1 MVGSTEVV
9 RRDGAANEGGAM
21 GTQTEEVFA
30 ELPAELCVQHRRLV
44 ARREDV

>member
-1 MVGSTEVV
+1 MVGPTEVV
-9 RRDGAANEGGAM
+9 RPEGAADEGGAQ

-30 ELPAELCVQHRRLV
+30 ELLAELCVQHRRLV

>member
-1 MVGSTEVV
+1 
-9 RRDGAANEGGAM
+9 M

-30 ELPAELCVQHRRLV
+30 ELPELCVQHRRLV

>member
-1 MVGSTEVV
+1 MVGLTEVV
-9 RRDGAANEGGAM
+9 RREGAADEGGDM

-30 ELPAELCVQHRRLV
+30 ELPARRLV